1 MCLRELPL
9 SLRLLIDEDSQAKP
23 LVSLLRKSGHDVE
36 TANEASLSGKEDFLV
51 LDYAR
56 VKNRILLTQNC
67 DDFEGEGCAVTRRI
81 PNHLVEALHQANS
94 EHPGIL
100 AVYQNNDRS
109 KDMSRE
115 EVVKA
120 IANIETAKIELTNQF
135 ISLNQWNY

>member
-9 SLRLLIDEDSQAKP
+9 SLQLLIDEDSQAKP

-36 TANEASLSGKEDFLV
+36 TANKADLSGKEDFLV
-51 LDYAR
+51 LNYAR
-56 VKNRILLTQNC
+56 TNNRVLLTQNC
-67 DDFEGEGCAVTRRI
+67 DDFE
-81 PNHLVEALHQANS
+81 ALHQENS

>member
-1 MCLRELPL
+1 M
-9 SLRLLIDEDSQAKP
+9 SLRLLIDEDIQAKP

-36 TANEASLSGKEDFLV
+36 TANEAGLSGKEDFLV

-67 DDFEGEGCAVTRRI
+67 DDFE
-81 PNHLVEALHQANS
+81 ALHRANS
-94 EHPGIL
+94 EHPGIF

-109 KDMSRE
+109 KDMSRKE
-115 EVVKA
+115 LVKA
-120 IANIETAKIELTNQF
+120 IANIEMAGITLTNQF

>member
-1 MCLRELPL
+1 L

-36 TANEASLSGKEDFLV
+36 TANEAGLSGKEDFLV

-67 DDFEGEGCAVTRRI
+67 DDFEGEGCAVARRI
-81 PNHLVEALHQANS
+81 PNHLVEALHRANS
-94 EHPGIL
+94 KHPGIF

-109 KDMSRE
+109 KDMSRKE
-115 EVVKA
+115 LVKA
-120 IANIETAKIELTNQF
+120 IANLEVTGITLANQF

>member
-1 MCLRELPL
+1 MRELPL
-9 SLRLLIDEDSQAKP
+9 SLQLLIDEDSQAKP

-36 TANEASLSGKEDFLV
+36 TANEAGLSGKEDFLV

-67 DDFEGEGCAVTRRI
+67 DDFE
-81 PNHLVEALHQANS
+81 ALHQANS

-109 KDMSRE
+109 KNMSRKE
-115 EVVKA
+115 LVKA
-120 IANIETAKIELTNQF
+120 IANIETAGITFANQF
-135 ISLNQWNY
+135 ISLNQWSY

>member
-1 MCLRELPL
+1 M
-9 SLRLLIDEDSQAKP
+9 
-23 LVSLLRKSGHDVE
+23 
-36 TANEASLSGKEDFLV
+36 
-51 LDYAR
+51 
-56 VKNRILLTQNC
+56 
-67 DDFEGEGCAVTRRI
+67 GCAVARRI
-81 PNHLVEALHQANS
+81 PNHLVEALHQENS